1 MFSWSLETKIQ
12 GWLLIL
18 SVTKL
23 PKESL
28 DSGGQQFHQFQQNK
42 Q

>member
-1 MFSWSLETKIQ
+1 MFSWSLEKKLQ
-12 GWLLIL
+12 GWSLIL

-28 DSGGQQFHQFQQNK
+28 DSGEIISLNLL
-42 Q
+42 